1 MMHMDLLDELKK
13 AHKNDLNKL
22 KADEFELKAE
32 IRELKQEHREER
44 KEMIR
49 EMRARGGM
57 G

>member
-13 AHKNDLNKL
+13 AHKNELNKL

-44 KEMIR
+44 KVLI
-49 EMRARGGM
+49 
-57 G
+57 